1 MRGCAP
7 ASACPHTRAASP
19 WAAASSSSSA
29 RKAGLRVALTRA
41 VEAELD
47 LPGPINAFVPGMESE
62 ARRTLFN
69 RIAPVYDEVG
79 GWEGVIRSL

>member
-1 MRGCAP
+1 M
-7 ASACPHTRAASP
+7 
-19 WAAASSSSSA
+19 
-29 RKAGLRVALTRA
+29 ALTRA